1 LTTKSLTAE
10 SRKPHKDKGRFVIR
24 FNKFFKVS
32 AAVAALA
39 APLALIAAPASA
51 AKGDVT
57 LTLFHN
63 NDGESK
69 LLPQTQRSGA
79 TSYNAGSAAAFKAVY
94 ARERADAA
102 ADKKNSIMLVYAGDS
117 FLASATLIC
126 SEPSNPKSTATVWDS
141 LAQRYIGYN
150 AHVLGNHEFDYGTG
164 FLRRFIDAF
173 ADGKKGVTQPFL
185 SANLNYAKD
194 PNLKGLTVDG
204 GVLVS
209 TEVAPGK
216 VLAESMIYEDPRTK
230 EKFGVVAAITP
241 LLQTISSPLP
251 TVVTT
256 PDIKAV
262 GKVVQK
268 QVRALEKQG
277 INKIILVSHLQNKAN
292 DELLIRELKG
302 IDVAVA
308 GGGDELLANP
318 AVPVAQQLLPG
329 SAAPVGNY
337 PLTAFDKELNEIP
350 LVTTAGDYLYLGR
363 IDLTFDKNGKLKGY
377 DTAKSYP
384 RRVVIADAGATA
396 LGVTDAVQPNFDIYT
411 NVQKKLEDGCL
422 AEQKKPFASSGI
434 VFNTDRGSATAP
446 GVRTVET
453 NGGNLVADA
462 FLDSY
467 NRNRASVNLPAASA
481 TTPVVA
487 VTNGGGI
494 RIPRLPSTGSDI
506 SRADTFNL
514 LPFDNRITA
523 VQDITPAQLK
533 DIFERSCAIGTSGGG
548 QFLQVSGMKVTC
560 SRSGTAHVIANP
572 TGARTSGEVT
582 TPGTRVRTI
591 TLDNGTALV
600 ANGAPVAGAPNVT
613 VVTNSFTAGGGD
625 NYPTFENATK
635 KTNFGVS
642 YEQALYDYLLSFP
655 RGANGLPT
663 VPATDARYLPAV
675 NTRIFWVA

>member
-1 LTTKSLTAE
+1 M
-10 SRKPHKDKGRFVIR
+10 HK
-24 FNKFFKVS
+24 FNKLVKVVAVV
-32 AAVAALA
+32 AAVVT
-39 APLALIAAPASA
+39 PLVVLVSPVNA
-51 AKGDVT
+51 AKGDIT

-69 LLPQTQRSGA
+69 LLPQPQRSGS
-79 TSYNAGSAAAFKAVY
+79 TPYNAGSAAAFKAVY
-94 ARERADAA
+94 VRERADAA

-126 SEPSNPKSTATVWDS
+126 SEPSNAKSSATVWDAV
-141 LAQRYIGYN
+141 AQRAIGYN
-150 AHVLGNHEFDYGTG
+150 AHILGNHEFDYGTG

-173 ADGKKGVTQPFL
+173 ADGKKGLKQPFL

-194 PNLKGLTVDG
+194 PNLKPLTVDG

-209 TEVAPGK
+209 SEIASGK
-216 VLAESMIYEDPRTK
+216 VLAQSMIYVDPRTG
-230 EKFGVVAAITP
+230 EKFGIVAAITP
-241 LLQTISSPLP
+241 LLQSISSPLP
-251 TVVTT
+251 TEVTT

-268 QVRALEKQG
+268 QVNTLEKQG

-302 IDVAVA
+302 VDVAVA
-308 GGGDELLANP
+308 GGGDELLTNP
-318 AVPVAQQLLPG
+318 TVPVAQQLLPG

-337 PLTAFDKELNEIP
+337 PSTAFDKDLNEIP

-384 RRVVIADAGATA
+384 RRVVIADAGASA
-396 LGVTDAVQPNFDIYT
+396 LGISDAVQPNFDIYT
-411 NVQKKLEDGCL
+411 NVQKKLQDGCL
-422 AEQKKPFASSGI
+422 AEQQKPFASSGI

-467 NRNRASVNLPAASA
+467 NRNRASVNLPAPSVTA
-481 TTPVVA
+481 PVVA

-494 RIPRLPSTGSDI
+494 RIARLPVTGSDI
-506 SRADTFNL
+506 SRAMTFNL

-523 VQDITPAQLK
+523 VQDVTPAQLK

-548 QFLQVSGMKVTC
+548 QFLQISGMKVTC
-560 SRSGTAHVIANP
+560 SRSGTAQVVSNP
-572 TGARTSGEVT
+572 TGARTSGDVT

-591 TLDNGTALV
+591 TLDNGTAIV
-600 ANGAPVAGAPNVT
+600 ANGAPAAGAPNVI
-613 VVTNSFTAGGGD
+613 VVTNSFTAAGGD
-625 NYPTFENATK
+625 NFPTLENASK

-663 VPATDARYLPAV
+663 IPATDARYAPNV
-675 NTRIFWVA
+675 NSRIFWVA